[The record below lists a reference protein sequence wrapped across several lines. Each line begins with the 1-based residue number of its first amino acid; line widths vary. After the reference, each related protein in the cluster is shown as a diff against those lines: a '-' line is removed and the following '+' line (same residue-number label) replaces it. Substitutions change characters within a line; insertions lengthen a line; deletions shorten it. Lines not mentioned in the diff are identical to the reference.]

1 MVGYLSKRF
10 TRTEAVDACLPC
22 GVKIIQALNN
32 ARLANFCRQILIAYY
47 VVCVKHYLIT
57 YRIITQIQPYAVD
70 HLARE
75 SMKSAA
81 NCVN

>member
-1 MVGYLSKRF
+1 MCKKLFKYHLDI
-10 TRTEAVDACLPC
+10 EHL
-22 GVKIIQALNN
+22 
-32 ARLANFCRQILIAYY
+32 
-47 VVCVKHYLIT
+47 
-57 YRIITQIQPYAVD
+57 TQIQPYAVD

>member
-1 MVGYLSKRF
+1 MY
-10 TRTEAVDACLPC
+10 
-22 GVKIIQALNN
+22 
-32 ARLANFCRQILIAYY
+32 NFCVNNCLSIIYMIK
-47 VVCVKHYLIT
+47 KHLT
-57 YRIITQIQPYAVD
+57 LIQPYAVD

>member
-1 MVGYLSKRF
+1 MF
-10 TRTEAVDACLPC
+10 
-22 GVKIIQALNN
+22 I
-32 ARLANFCRQILIAYY
+32 ILIF
-47 VVCVKHYLIT
+47 LIK
-57 YRIITQIQPYAVD
+57 IKKKNNINKNKKQPYAVD

>member
-1 MVGYLSKRF
+1 MDLEF
-10 TRTEAVDACLPC
+10 ACRTLDS
-22 GVKIIQALNN
+22 
-32 ARLANFCRQILIAYY
+32 
-47 VVCVKHYLIT
+47 
-57 YRIITQIQPYAVD
+57 ITQLQPYAVD

>member
-1 MVGYLSKRF
+1 
-10 TRTEAVDACLPC
+10 
-22 GVKIIQALNN
+22 
-32 ARLANFCRQILIAYY
+32 
-47 VVCVKHYLIT
+47 
-57 YRIITQIQPYAVD
+57 VD

>member
-1 MVGYLSKRF
+1 MCVLY
-10 TRTEAVDACLPC
+10 
-22 GVKIIQALNN
+22 KIFKFLINLNIKK
-32 ARLANFCRQILIAYY
+32 Q
-47 VVCVKHYLIT
+47 
-57 YRIITQIQPYAVD
+57 TQKQPYAVD

>member
-1 MVGYLSKRF
+1 MLYVLS
-10 TRTEAVDACLPC
+10 
-22 GVKIIQALNN
+22 N
-32 ARLANFCRQILIAYY
+32 ILFDFSI
-47 VVCVKHYLIT
+47 K
-57 YRIITQIQPYAVD
+57 IITQIQPYAVD

>member
-1 MVGYLSKRF
+1 MCKKLFIYHFFDIEHL
-10 TRTEAVDACLPC
+10 TL
-22 GVKIIQALNN
+22 
-32 ARLANFCRQILIAYY
+32 
-47 VVCVKHYLIT
+47 
-57 YRIITQIQPYAVD
+57 IQPYAVD

>member
-1 MVGYLSKRF
+1 MFYNALLLGVVLAVAFEALSLEIGFEKF
-10 TRTEAVDACLPC
+10 
-22 GVKIIQALNN
+22 N
-32 ARLANFCRQILIAYY
+32 Y
-47 VVCVKHYLIT
+47 
-57 YRIITQIQPYAVD
+57 TQLYAVD

>member
-1 MVGYLSKRF
+1 MDNQKAF
-10 TRTEAVDACLPC
+10 N
-22 GVKIIQALNN
+22 K
-32 ARLANFCRQILIAYY
+32 
-47 VVCVKHYLIT
+47 K
-57 YRIITQIQPYAVD
+57 QPYAVD

>member
-1 MVGYLSKRF
+1 MNGAIKRNYLKHIYLVLFRKMSSF
-10 TRTEAVDACLPC
+10 TRT
-22 GVKIIQALNN
+22 
-32 ARLANFCRQILIAYY
+32 
-47 VVCVKHYLIT
+47 YLT
-57 YRIITQIQPYAVD
+57 LLQPYAVD

>member
-1 MVGYLSKRF
+1 MYWWS
-10 TRTEAVDACLPC
+10 
-22 GVKIIQALNN
+22 
-32 ARLANFCRQILIAYY
+32 ILIN
-47 VVCVKHYLIT
+47 T
-57 YRIITQIQPYAVD
+57 YNLTQIQPYAVD